1 MTRVGHWPRTAWW
14 RLALL
19 RTLPVLLVWAA
30 TVTLIHPL
38 SHLPGAH
45 AHAAGFESAESHT
58 LDSEPGHAADRLCL
72 ECLAAEAARV
82 ALPSAGT
89 PFLIAVGALPA
100 PVRVV
105 PADPGRPTATPRSRS
120 PPLA

>member
-1 MTRVGHWPRTAWW
+1 MTRVGHWRRIALW

-30 TVTLIHPL
+30 TVTLVHPL
-38 SHLPGAH
+38 SHLPGAQ
-45 AHAAGFESAESHT
+45 AHAAGFQTAESDA
-58 LDSEPGHAADRLCL
+58 LDSETGHAADGLCL
-72 ECLAAEAARV
+72 ECLAAQAARV
-82 ALPSAGT
+82 ALPSAGA
-89 PFLIAVGALPA
+89 PFLIAGADLPV

-105 PADPGRPTATPRSRS
+105 PADPGRQAATPRSRS